1 MSPGQSYALPV
12 ILWVKSAELLIGRSP
27 RQPGEMPKED
37 WDLGRQQNAT
47 LLCVPTESL
56 TSQKRFGKDSCM
68 IHLYIYNHIYILINI
83 YIYIHII
90 SSNFGGH
97 SFCSPS
103 LQEAEWFRSMLRTH
117 LAAMQTVQRLTQG
130 RGNWGP
136 RRSVET
142 SGEFHRKWQ
151 FLC

>member
-1 MSPGQSYALPV
+1 MMSPGQSYALPV
-12 ILWVKSAELLIGRSP
+12 ILWVKSAELLIVRSP

-83 YIYIHII
+83 YIYIYIHII

-97 SFCSPS
+97 SFC
-103 LQEAEWFRSMLRTH
+103 
-117 LAAMQTVQRLTQG
+117 
-130 RGNWGP
+130 
-136 RRSVET
+136 
-142 SGEFHRKWQ
+142 
-151 FLC
+151 